1 MLDIKMIRENPQL
14 VHDGL
19 LKRNVDVDFTE
30 LLSFDSGRRAKIAEV
45 EVMKNDRNVTSK
57 KISVMKKNH
66 EDATEEVARM
76 RELGDRIDVLN
87 GEIRE
92 LEEKIRYILD
102 RLPNLPA
109 EGVAAGGKENNTVD
123 HQWGKKPEF
132 DFEPKDHVE
141 LCKSLGLIDYE
152 RGVKIGGEGCWLY
165 TGRGAQREWAL
176 LNFFSR
182 EHLKDG

>member
-1 MLDIKMIRENPQL
+1 
-14 VHDGL
+14 
-19 LKRNVDVDFTE
+19 
-30 LLSFDSGRRAKIAEV
+30 
-45 EVMKNDRNVTSK
+45 
-57 KISVMKKNH
+57 
-66 EDATEEVARM
+66 M

-165 TGRGAQREWAL
+165 TGRGAQLEWGSSEL
-176 LNFFSR
+176 LYPRASEGR
-182 EHLKDG
+182 IYLYPSASHARV

>member
-102 RLPNLPA
+102 RD
-109 EGVAAGGKENNTVD
+109 T
-123 HQWGKKPEF
+123 
-132 DFEPKDHVE
+132 
-141 LCKSLGLIDYE
+141 SLDEVYWPCSHSRAIPSFPSQLE
-152 RGVKIGGEGCWLY
+152 WKIGLAWANS
-165 TGRGAQREWAL
+165 RGS
-176 LNFFSR
+176 LNSPS
-182 EHLKDG
+182 